1 MKVPCS
7 VIRDLLPLYHDSVCS
22 PESCTLVEEHLKD
35 CEACQEEFHKLEE
48 SLCPRLQRKKRN
60 TNPKGTKR

>member
-22 PESCTLVEEHLKD
+22 PESSAMVEEHMKD
-35 CEACQEEFHKLEE
+35 FEA
-48 SLCPRLQRKKRN
+48 
-60 TNPKGTKR
+60 